1 MNPTTLSQSLCV
13 CGDIDIIVYIRG
25 LGTDTRVSE
34 VSSGLFLLQS
44 AHFHAVTIWVTSC
57 LLEGEFKKNL
67 ISKRHYPHSTKN
79 LFEKNLTFALLSLI
93 NMKISKAC
101 VLTLKTNIQHLHLLN
116 FFENCKNLGLE
127 FILKLMFI
135 CGLKFM
141 NSSPFPNIYM
151 SPSTKHLLLTVLF
164 AIQIHVF

>member
-1 MNPTTLSQSLCV
+1 MSSSAVNAIYLTDIWYTAVVHLDYLVKVQGGRRDLNPTTLSQSLCV

-44 AHFHAVTIWVTSC
+44 AHFHTVTIWVTSC
-57 LLEGEFKKNL
+57 LLQGEFLKNL
-67 ISKRHYPHSTKN
+67 IPKRHYPHSTKN
-79 LFEKNLTFALLSLI
+79 LFEKNLTFALPSLI

-116 FFENCKNLGLE
+116 FLKTAKTLG
-127 FILKLMFI
+127 
-135 CGLKFM
+135 
-141 NSSPFPNIYM
+141 
-151 SPSTKHLLLTVLF
+151 
-164 AIQIHVF
+164 